1 MFETS
6 GSRVGV
12 VGPVFVDAILGTGV
26 AMDTELVPEDVA
38 PNSALVP
45 GPCSRFTGEFM
56 QHIASEGLFNWFY
69 TEIQI
74 ICDGGCVCR
83 ISGRDFFGS
92 SVYSVEP
99 EQGTELYEYEPSI
112 ARDSEREQ
120 AAQVDSESEPQGVVS
135 CD

>member
-45 GPCSRFTGEFM
+45 GFRALDLLESSCNTSHR
-56 QHIASEGLFNWFY
+56 
-69 TEIQI
+69 
-74 ICDGGCVCR
+74 
-83 ISGRDFFGS
+83 GS
-92 SVYSVEP
+92 LQLVLHRNSNHF
-99 EQGTELYEYEPSI
+99 
-112 ARDSEREQ
+112 
-120 AAQVDSESEPQGVVS
+120 
-135 CD
+135 